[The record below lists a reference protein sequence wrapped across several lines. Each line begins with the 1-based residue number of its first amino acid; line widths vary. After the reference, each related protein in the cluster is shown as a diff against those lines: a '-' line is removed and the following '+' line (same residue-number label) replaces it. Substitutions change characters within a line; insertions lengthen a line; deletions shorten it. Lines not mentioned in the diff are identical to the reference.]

1 MRLASYTCAVTVG
14 DGEVAAAAGDAH
26 PGTQRVP
33 GCTRGLANTQQPKL
47 TPFVSVT
54 YTGVTIIQT

>member
-26 PGTQRVP
+26 PGTQPR
-33 GCTRGLANTQQPKL
+33 RGLANTQQPKL

-54 YTGVTIIQT
+54 YTGATIIQT